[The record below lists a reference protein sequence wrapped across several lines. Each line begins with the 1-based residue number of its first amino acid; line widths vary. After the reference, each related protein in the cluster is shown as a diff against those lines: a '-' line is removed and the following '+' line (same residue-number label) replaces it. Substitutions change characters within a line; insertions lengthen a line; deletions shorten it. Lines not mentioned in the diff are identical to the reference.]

1 MSDSIRVLAGDCTTT
16 FEGTREQTARGH
28 VVVIAKPDNTLLVH
42 DADGY
47 QPVAWLTR
55 ADSLSM
61 SDSAIIAQDGD
72 QSLTVTVHDE
82 YTEARIR
89 ATKAGTPVGTCP
101 ECEATL
107 VKTRKSVSCLGCA
120 ASYGLPQHADILDEQ
135 CADCGLPRMRATHG
149 KAFDLCIDRSCESL
163 DALIQDEFNG
173 KWQCPECGGDLNIL
187 RRGSLI
193 AGCENYPECETG
205 FAFPTG
211 IHAGD
216 CPCGLPQFE
225 TASGHRCLDATCDA
239 V

>member
-1 MSDSIRVLAGDCTTT
+1 MLDSIRVLAGDCTII

-55 ADSLSM
+55 ADALSM
-61 SDSAIIAQDGD
+61 SDTAIIAQDGD
-72 QSLTVTVHDE
+72 QLLTVTVHDE
-82 YTEARIR
+82 YT
-89 ATKAGTPVGTCP
+89 ATSVPAAKAGTPVGTCP
-101 ECEATL
+101 ECDGTL
-107 VKTRKSVSCLGCA
+107 VKTRTHVSCLGCEA
-120 ASYGLPQHADILDEQ
+120 QYGLPQHAAILDEQ
-135 CADCGLPRMRATHG
+135 CADCGLPKMRATHG
-149 KAFDLCIDRSCESL
+149 KAFELCIDRSCDSL
-163 DALIQDEFNG
+163 DERIKAEFDG
-173 KWQCPECGGDLNIL
+173 EWQCPECDGNLNIL

-193 AGCENYPECETG
+193 AGCENYPDCETG

-211 IHAGD
+211 THAGN